1 VAVHPF
7 SRFDLTG
14 RLALVTGGATGLG
27 FHMARALARAGARV
41 LIAARRE
48 AVLREA
54 TERLNADSLIDGRAS
69 WFPVDLAR
77 RDSIRA
83 LADHASALKDGVDIF
98 VGNAGQDFNEHLV
111 DIKDESI
118 DRILQ
123 VNVSANIELARAFV
137 PGMRARRWGRLL
149 FSSSVS
155 TVVTSPHEGIIM
167 YTATKGALNAL
178 TRTLAA
184 ECGHDN
190 ITANALVLGFFVTDM
205 VRHAEQLLRETQGED
220 AARAFMN
227 DFVGMTALGRAGD
240 PAELEGLVQL
250 LASDAGSYITGTNL
264 VVDGGMAIMLRSNG
278 MVRPAQVSNEEAA

>member
-27 FHMARALARAGARV
+27 FHMARALARAGAHV

-54 TERLNADSLIDGRAS
+54 TERLNADPLIDGRAS

-137 PGMRARRWGRLL
+137 PGMRARRWGRFL
-149 FSSSVS
+149 FSSLVS
-155 TVVTSPHEGIIM
+155 TIVTSPHEGIIM

-278 MVRPAQVSNEEAA
+278 MVRPAPVANEEAA